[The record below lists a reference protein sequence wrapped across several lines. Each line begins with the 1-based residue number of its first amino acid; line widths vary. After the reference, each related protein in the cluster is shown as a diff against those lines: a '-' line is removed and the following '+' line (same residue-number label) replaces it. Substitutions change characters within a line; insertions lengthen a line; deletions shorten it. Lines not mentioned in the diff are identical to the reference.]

1 MRWWGC
7 TSVPFAPLADH
18 WEGRLSQPPGCRL
31 LWARSLSTSSKAC
44 FVTDWVNIDREMGKH
59 DYDLMLR
66 APAAGRGVADSRPC
80 SRNYLVTLF
89 SSCSV
94 WKRSRDRHKSP
105 RSKDG
110 SRSEKSVTIQTPP
123 AEPLL
128 GNDASRAEEGQ
139 VRRESKQTWN
149 VISGTEHVTYWH
161 MGRKKVLLTC
171 C

>member
-1 MRWWGC
+1 
-7 TSVPFAPLADH
+7 
-18 WEGRLSQPPGCRL
+18 
-31 LWARSLSTSSKAC
+31 
-44 FVTDWVNIDREMGKH
+44 MGKH

-66 APAAGRGVADSRPC
+66 APAAGGGVADSRPC
-80 SRNYLVTLF
+80 SRNYLVMLF

-110 SRSEKSVTIQTPP
+110 SRSEKSVTIQAPP

-139 VRRESKQTWN
+139 VRRE
-149 VISGTEHVTYWH
+149 
-161 MGRKKVLLTC
+161 
-171 C
+171 